1 MICEEDNPGVD
12 GNGMRGQKVEVD
24 IPRGEIAAFCERHHI
39 RKLSVF
45 GSVLRD
51 DLRADSR
58 ASIKRNSN

>member
-1 MICEEDNPGVD
+1 LICEEDSAGVD
-12 GNGMRGQKVEVD
+12 GSAMRGQKVEVD

-39 RKLSVF
+39 RKLAVF

>member
-1 MICEEDNPGVD
+1 
-12 GNGMRGQKVEVD
+12 MRGQKVEVD

-39 RKLSVF
+39 RKLAVF